1 MKKNLFTS
9 ITWLVIAVLTI
20 TLLSACTSRNEG
32 SSNSSADSASSG
44 TDGEGSGTKVLN
56 LLYTTNEA
64 NVEAIKS
71 VLPDYEQ
78 KTGIRVELTSAPYT
92 NLQQKVFQELANK
105 SAHYD
110 LMVIDTPWMADLTD
124 KLLPITEFLE
134 DPEVAATIELE
145 DFIPKVFYDTT
156 VYNPS
161 KPWLHASEMDKV
173 DLQDIKS
180 QGFEIY
186 GLPIQSNVLTMP
198 YRKDLF
204 DKPENRQ
211 AFKEQY
217 GRELEPPVTWDEFLE
232 VAQFFTRPNEQ
243 LWGTTLMPGVGDWGA
258 DDLKTFVAAWGG
270 DGLLINDKL
279 EPTYDTPETIEA
291 LTYYND
297 LINKHQVVPP
307 GTSTFSWTEAGT
319 AFGSGLTAMTMNY
332 FTQTLTS
339 NVEGGIIDYAMV
351 PGNIIDG
358 RLVQGPHFGTW
369 NLSIN
374 KFSGNHKEAFDF
386 VAWVTSSEVQQK
398 MLQKQLHPTRISV
411 YEVAQA
417 DPALTERFNNFYKT
431 LGDSLAIGVGRPR
444 TSNAEEIWRAVAT
457 GLNNI
462 VTGKGTIEENLA
474 SSKKQVI
481 TLLEQAGYKPG
492 QQ

>member
-1 MKKNLFTS
+1 MKTKMS
-9 ITWLVIAVLTI
+9 KSVAWLTVIALTMV
-20 TLLSACTSRNEG
+20 LLSAC
-32 SSNSSADSASSG
+32 SSNNEADSANTAAATNSQ
-44 TDGEGSGTKVLN
+44 GSGTKVLN

-78 KTGIRVELTSAPYT
+78 KTGIRIELTSAPYT

-105 SAHYD
+105 SSHYD

-124 KLLPITEFLE
+124 KLLPITDYLAA
-134 DPEVAATIELE
+134 PEVASTINIE

-156 VYNPS
+156 VYNPA
-161 KPWLHASEMDKV
+161 KPWLHASESDTV
-173 DLQDIKS
+173 DLQKIKS
-180 QGFEIY
+180 EGFEVY

-198 YRKDLF
+198 FRKDLF
-204 DKPENRQ
+204 DKPENQ
-211 AFKEQY
+211 AAFQDKY
-217 GRELEPPVTWDEFLE
+217 GRELLPPKTWDEFLE
-232 VAQFFTRPNEQ
+232 VAQFFTRPEEQ

-279 EPTYDTPETIEA
+279 EPIYDTPETIAA

-319 AFGSGLTAMTMNY
+319 AFGSGLTALTMNY

-351 PGNIIDG
+351 PGSMING
-358 RLVQGPHFGTW
+358 KLVQGPHFGTW

-374 KFSGNHKEAFDF
+374 KFSKNPKEASDF

-492 QQ
+492 EQ